1 MAGKSSGF
9 SKFLLLLIIIV
20 GGAGAAYYKKDELL
34 PMIPPGI
41 IPAGIIPGYPPTG
54 EPVANSP
61 ESGAAIPT
69 GMPAPTNPGANN
81 MSNFDLTTD
90 AEGLSKATATM
101 TLEKGGEVK
110 WRFYTNDAPNTVK
123 RITQLISEGF
133 YNGIVY
139 HRVVPGFVVQAGDPS
154 GTGSGGSGV
163 KQKAEFNK
171 HKHLKGIVSMART
184 SDPDSADSQFF
195 IMLGTA
201 DSLDG
206 KYTVIGKVVEGYE
219 NVEKIRQGDKIKTFV
234 IQ

>member
-1 MAGKSSGF
+1 MAGKSSGS
-9 SKFLLLLIIIV
+9 SKFLLFLLLIV
-20 GGAGAAYYKKDELL
+20 VAGGAAYYKKDELL

-41 IPAGIIPGYPPTG
+41 IPGIPPMAEQIPQSAPVAELAPPTG
-54 EPVANSP
+54 TTTAGAPNMANY
-61 ESGAAIPT
+61 
-69 GMPAPTNPGANN
+69 
-81 MSNFDLTTD
+81 DLTTD
-90 AEGLSKATATM
+90 AEGLSKAVATM

-110 WRFYTNDAPNTVK
+110 WRFYSNDAPNTVK

-139 HRVVPGFVVQAGDPS
+139 HRVVPGFVVQAGDPT

-171 HKHLKGIVSMART
+171 HKHVKGIVSMART
-184 SDPDSADSQFF
+184 ADPDSADSQFF

-206 KYTVIGKVVEGYE
+206 KYTVIGKVTEGYE
-219 NVEKIRQGDKIKTFV
+219 NVEKIRQGDKIKSFS

>member
-1 MAGKSSGF
+1 MAN
-9 SKFLLLLIIIV
+9 
-20 GGAGAAYYKKDELL
+20 Y
-34 PMIPPGI
+34 
-41 IPAGIIPGYPPTG
+41 
-54 EPVANSP
+54 
-61 ESGAAIPT
+61 
-69 GMPAPTNPGANN
+69 
-81 MSNFDLTTD
+81 DLTTD
-90 AEGLSKATATM
+90 AEGLSKAVATM

-110 WRFYTNDAPNTVK
+110 WRFYSNDAPNTVK

-139 HRVVPGFVVQAGDPS
+139 HRVVPGFVVQAGDPT

-171 HKHLKGIVSMART
+171 HKHVKGIVSMART
-184 SDPDSADSQFF
+184 ADPDSADSQFF

-206 KYTVIGKVVEGYE
+206 KYTVIGKVTEGYE
-219 NVEKIRQGDKIKTFV
+219 NVEKIRQGDKIKSFS